1 MRLNLRF
8 RPKKQKTGIS
18 AEPYND
24 RETTY
29 SNTKEQKPQHTQA
42 FLLTALK
49 SNDFVKSLETEQLH
63 KIVQSMER
71 KSVEPKHDI
80 IVEGQ
85 VGERLFVLASGK
97 VQVLQNGR
105 VVHNQRY
112 EKQDITVT
120 LVHGKPICTA
130 IRPSSK
136 I

>member
-1 MRLNLRF
+1 MTKKHSSCVNGTLNFKLILKLRF

-112 EKQDITVT
+112 QT
-120 LVHGKPICTA
+120 
-130 IRPSSK
+130 
-136 I
+136 

>member
-1 MRLNLRF
+1 MNLRLNLRF

-85 VGERLFVLASGK
+85 VGEREFIKFSLLIISANTMSRKFNCVIKSFK
-97 VQVLQNGR
+97 KSPR
-105 VVHNQRY
+105 
-112 EKQDITVT
+112 
-120 LVHGKPICTA
+120 
-130 IRPSSK
+130 
-136 I
+136 